1 MKHCSINFQT
11 FYWIWIFSTECS

>member
-1 MKHCSINFQT
+1 MKHCSINLQT